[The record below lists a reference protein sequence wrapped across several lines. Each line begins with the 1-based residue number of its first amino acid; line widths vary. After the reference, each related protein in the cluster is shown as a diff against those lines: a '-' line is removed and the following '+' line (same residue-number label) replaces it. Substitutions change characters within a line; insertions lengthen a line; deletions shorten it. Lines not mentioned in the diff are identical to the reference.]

1 MQLGR
6 RAGVHASRD
15 TLRST
20 LLSPSFQSTGTVAPQ
35 KRPQISS
42 AHQQALRP
50 RWPRAKSAQRRATVP
65 VAGDP
70 QPRAPR
76 AIAAQRRAGVHAR
89 RNNTALNT
97 ATSPFPLVWH
107 FHTPQR
113 PQTNPHRVLKSHFRR
128 KKTCKNPNVFEGRF
142 SKTAIF
148 QHPANSMYARTD
160 VSWARSAASSGEPV
174 MRYVKP
180 WTICWYIRTKVSKAA
195 WWSFLA
201 SGN

>member
-1 MQLGR
+1 MQLG
-6 RAGVHASRD
+6 
-15 TLRST
+15 
-20 LLSPSFQSTGTVAPQ
+20 
-35 KRPQISS
+35 
-42 AHQQALRP
+42 
-50 RWPRAKSAQRRATVP
+50 
-65 VAGDP
+65 
-70 QPRAPR
+70 
-76 AIAAQRRAGVHAR
+76 RRAGVHAR

-113 PQTNPHRVLKSHFRR
+113 PQTNPNRVLKSHFRR

-174 MRYVKP
+174 MRCVKP

-201 SGN
+201 SGQLTRLRWPTHPCAVTFTQFDNPEPLWL